1 MGLRAN
7 HAGAPGGDAAEQER
21 GVTEFLHQI
30 FGPMIFI
37 LALLAALINF
47 SVAVSRRKYPMVA
60 LVRALA
66 GLVSL
71 ALSVA
76 IILNQVLVIHVF
88 QRLDL
93 TNLSWSEVFIA
104 TGVFVFLVLWFPSY
118 VERGSQAPARPSIQE
133 RAVRPANAT
142 VRLQRTGPDEW
153 MN

>member
-1 MGLRAN
+1 M
-7 HAGAPGGDAAEQER
+7 
-21 GVTEFLHQI
+21 TEFLHQI

-47 SVAVSRRKYPMVA
+47 SVAVLRRKYPMVA

-118 VERGSQAPARPSIQE
+118 VERGSRAPAPSIQE

-142 VRLQRTGPDEW
+142 VRFSATARTSG
-153 MN
+153 